1 MKTLRDKMRENEEE
15 RRLID
20 KVIKELRAAKLEQY
34 VINIWG

>member
-1 MKTLRDKMRENEEE
+1 MKENEEE

-20 KVIKELRAAKLEQY
+20 KVIKELRAAKLEQQ

>member
-1 MKTLRDKMRENEEE
+1 MKENETE

-20 KVIKELRAAKLEQY
+20 KVIEELRAANLEQQ

>member
-1 MKTLRDKMRENEEE
+1 MKTLREKMKENETEK
-15 RRLID
+15 RLIN

>member
-1 MKTLRDKMRENEEE
+1 MKTLRDKKKENETE

>member
-1 MKTLRDKMRENEEE
+1 MKTLKEKMKENETE

-20 KVIKELRAAKLEQY
+20 KVIKELRAAKLEQQ

>member
-1 MKTLRDKMRENEEE
+1 MKTLREKMKENEEE

>member
-1 MKTLRDKMRENEEE
+1 MKTLREKMKENETD

-20 KVIKELRAAKLEQY
+20 KVIKELIAAKLEQY

>member
-1 MKTLRDKMRENEEE
+1 MKENEKE
-15 RRLID
+15 RLLID